1 MSDLA
6 EDFDPSPFVVRE
18 SEVLAVFAQHI
29 TALSPQQLHRLQDEG
44 AVLMDLRTLEAGE
57 HFELR
62 DLAVAFVEPEES
74 VADVESRLGKVWI
87 SSFTWLKDEDRG
99 NAAHELLSGHLCHRD
114 ILTQAMSFNWF
125 ELVLWALEERWL
137 NDSG

>member
-6 EDFDPSPFVVRE
+6 EDFDPSPFVERE

-29 TALSPQQLHRLQDEG
+29 AALSPQQLHRLQDEG
-44 AVLMDLRTLEAGE
+44 AVLMDLHALEAGD

-62 DLAVAFVEPEES
+62 DLAVAFVKPEES

-99 NAAHELLSGHLCHRD
+99 NAAHELLWGDLCHRD
-114 ILTQAMSFNWF
+114 ILIQTMSFNWF